1 LTWVHW
7 KKTRKVIF
15 EIAFDVTRGFRYS
28 TVRVKWFGI
37 ESKEAGRGRERISRL
52 KCSLCMQT
60 QYIHKIYR
68 VWCWRKIA
76 RNSPE
81 TYFNRKRKKIPHIHV
96 YTYIELLYWIWR
108 YLYWLWCERNR
119 LKELTSYI
127 YIIHVYI
134 HAGIWNYVRMDIL
147 YGNTYMT
154 IYSAVCSYFFVVR
167 HNVIPFYMPV

>member
-15 EIAFDVTRGFRYS
+15 AIAFDVTQGFQYS

-37 ESKEAGRGRERISRL
+37 ESNEAGRGRERISRL
-52 KCSLCMQT
+52 KCSYVHVCKHTHTHTHTLT
-60 QYIHKIYR
+60 NIYIHR
-68 VWCWRKIA
+68 VWCWRKIS

-81 TYFNRKRKKIPHIHV
+81 TYFNRKRKKNPSHTRLFIYI
-96 YTYIELLYWIWR
+96 YIELLYWIWR

-127 YIIHVYI
+127 YIYYMCIYLR
-134 HAGIWNYVRMDIL
+134 AGIWNYVRMDIFIWQYL
-147 YGNTYMT
+147 HGYIIFRSM
-154 IYSAVCSYFFVVR
+154 
-167 HNVIPFYMPV
+167 